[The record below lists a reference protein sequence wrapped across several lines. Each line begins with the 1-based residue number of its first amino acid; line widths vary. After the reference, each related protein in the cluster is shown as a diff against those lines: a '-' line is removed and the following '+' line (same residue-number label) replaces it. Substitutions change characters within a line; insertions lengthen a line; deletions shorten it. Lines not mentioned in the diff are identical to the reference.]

1 MRRKLFDEGTTRRDV
16 LQPDAHDDRADRRTY
31 RSASSTVPMSI
42 IPVTSM
48 VRELTRA
55 PAWRTVPGRDRLGQI
70 NVVLA
75 IDRSPALA
83 RGLHR
88 KPCTWEPCT

>member
-1 MRRKLFDEGTTRRDV
+1 MRRKIFDEGRDV
-16 LQPDAHDDRADRRTY
+16 QPDAHDDRVDRRTY

-70 NVVLA
+70 NVVLV
-75 IDRSPALA
+75 IDRAVPGSCA
-83 RGLHR
+83 GLH
-88 KPCTWEPCT
+88 